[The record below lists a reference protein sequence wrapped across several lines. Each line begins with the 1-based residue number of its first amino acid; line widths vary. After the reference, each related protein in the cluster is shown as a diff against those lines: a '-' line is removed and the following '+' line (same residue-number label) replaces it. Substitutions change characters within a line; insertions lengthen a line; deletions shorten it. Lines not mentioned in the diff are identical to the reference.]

1 MRPEDF
7 TADAPGQL
15 VSTLEGHVAF
25 APDPLPPRLD
35 LPPRALGVLA
45 EAAAA
50 LGELKGIGR
59 TLPNPHLLIN
69 PFKYREAVLS
79 SRIEGTTADIE
90 DLVLFEATAEIG
102 PNRPDDVREV
112 ANYVAALEHGLSRL
126 DHMPI
131 CNRLVRDVHG
141 RLLQRVRGQD
151 RRPGEFRQAQNAI
164 AGYGMGVVETRFVP
178 PPVHEMRQAMDALE
192 CYMGSRPLEPPFL
205 VQLALIHYQFE
216 TIHPFMDGNGR
227 MGRLLIPLLI
237 QERGYLTQPL
247 LYLSDYFDQH
257 KEEYKDLLLAVSQRN
272 QWSDWIEFF
281 LRGVTDQSRDAVH
294 RSDRLLDLWKRYRAE
309 VQAPRTSTSLV
320 RLVDLLFE
328 RPAVTIRVVSDTL
341 EVTPKAAGD
350 LVDRLVA
357 RGILREMT
365 GRTYKRVFLATGIVD
380 ITMVPD
386 APVASYQE
394 A

>member
-1 MRPEDF
+1 
-7 TADAPGQL
+7 
-15 VSTLEGHVAF
+15 
-25 APDPLPPRLD
+25 
-35 LPPRALGVLA
+35 
-45 EAAAA
+45 
-50 LGELKGIGR
+50 
-59 TLPNPHLLIN
+59 
-69 PFKYREAVLS
+69 
-79 SRIEGTTADIE
+79 
-90 DLVLFEATAEIG
+90 
-102 PNRPDDVREV
+102 
-112 ANYVAALEHGLSRL
+112 
-126 DHMPI
+126 
-131 CNRLVRDVHG
+131 
-141 RLLQRVRGQD
+141 
-151 RRPGEFRQAQNAI
+151 
-164 AGYGMGVVETRFVP
+164 
-178 PPVHEMRQAMDALE
+178 
-192 CYMGSRPLEPPFL
+192 
-205 VQLALIHYQFE
+205 
-216 TIHPFMDGNGR
+216 MDGNGR